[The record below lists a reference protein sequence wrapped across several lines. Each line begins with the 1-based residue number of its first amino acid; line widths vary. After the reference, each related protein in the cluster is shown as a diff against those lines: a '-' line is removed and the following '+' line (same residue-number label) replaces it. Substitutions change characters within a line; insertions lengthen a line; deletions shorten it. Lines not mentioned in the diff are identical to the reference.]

1 MHPSLPDATPVSVH
15 FKYSTLYSLGFLYS
29 VSITRSCLPEQSFSC
44 KRNSYT
50 RGFNFVFPVALNKV
64 LFPKLKKK
72 KIMRTNYGVPL
83 GTLLR
88 TEGCASPGAEGPVGR
103 QP

>member
-1 MHPSLPDATPVSVH
+1 MPLLLIFSPKLFNHIFFRLYLYSLLHPSLPDATPVSVH

-50 RGFNFVFPVALNKV
+50 RGFNSVFPVALNKV

-72 KIMRTNYGVPL
+72 SH
-83 GTLLR
+83 
-88 TEGCASPGAEGPVGR
+88 EH
-103 QP
+103 